1 MILKKKLIHSTYL
14 SPGKISITSPEK
26 LGKAHNFLGSAEY
39 TKYSEF
45 APKKKLY
52 LLFTDI
58 PTEPKRIG
66 RGGGE
71 RGAGGEGERWGG
83 EMGRGD
89 GEGGGMVGLNP
100 PPPSP
105 IPLLDTPLS
114 VK

>member
-1 MILKKKLIHSTYL
+1 MHSTYL

-26 LGKAHNFLGSAEY
+26 LGKAHNFLGSAGN

-83 EMGRGD
+83 EMGK
-89 GEGGGMVGLNP
+89 GGGWWVLTP
-100 PPPSP
+100 PLPPPSP
-105 IPLLDTPLS
+105 CSTHLCPSND
-114 VK
+114 